1 MTGRAQ
7 RHSPNAMNTTSLE
20 HSQDTRRRLMEAALL
35 AFAEKSF
42 DGVGVREIAQNAKA
56 NPAMIAYHF
65 GNKDGLYD
73 AAMQWV
79 ATNSF
84 LWLNEMPPLPDPASP
99 DAREAALSGI
109 KKHLEKLFSN
119 LIPSHRQCTL
129 PDEHLHAA
137 ARKLWSLEME
147 NPRPSLLGYAI
158 EQLRIST
165 EFFIACMNIL
175 RPDLSSLELEA
186 MVMCIRGPILFLHKH
201 FSVIQ
206 KLRGKPFADGDLE
219 KLAKHFVDFSL
230 RGLGVPDFIPSGGT
244 RI

>member
-1 MTGRAQ
+1 
-7 RHSPNAMNTTSLE
+7 
-20 HSQDTRRRLMEAALL
+20 MEAALL

-65 GNKDGLYD
+65 GSKEGLYD
-73 AAMQWV
+73 AAMRWV
-79 ATNSF
+79 TSNTF
-84 LWLNEMPPLPDPASP
+84 LWLGELPALPDPTSP
-99 DAREAALSGI
+99 DAREAALSGV
-109 KKHLEKLFSN
+109 KQQLEKLFCN
-119 LIPSHRQCTL
+119 LIPGNHLCVL
-129 PDEHLHAA
+129 PNKHIEEAA
-137 ARKLWSLEME
+137 KKLWSLEME

-158 EQLRIST
+158 EQLRVST
-165 EFFIACMNIL
+165 EYLTACMGIL
-175 RPDLSSLELEA
+175 RPDISDLELEA

-206 KLRGKPFADGDLE
+206 KLRGKPFAEGDLE
-219 KLAKHFVDFSL
+219 KIAKHFVDFSL

>member
-1 MTGRAQ
+1 MTGRAL
-7 RHSPNAMNTTSLE
+7 RYILIAMNTISQE
-20 HSQDTRRRLMEAALL
+20 HSQDTRQRLMEAALL
-35 AFAEKSF
+35 AFAEKGF

-65 GNKDGLYD
+65 GSKEGLYD
-73 AAMQWV
+73 AAMRWV
-79 ATNSF
+79 TSSSF
-84 LWLNEMPPLPDPASP
+84 AGISKMPPLPDPAAP
-99 DAREAALSGI
+99 DALEAALSGI
-109 KKHLEKLFSN
+109 
-119 LIPSHRQCTL
+119 RQQL
-129 PDEHLHAA
+129 EHLFETLIACDRPRHLPNEHIHAA

-158 EQLRIST
+158 EQLRMST
-165 EFFIACMNIL
+165 EFFLACMNIL
-175 RPDLSSLELEA
+175 RPDISSLELEA

-206 KLRGKPFADGDLE
+206 KLRGSPFADGDLE

-244 RI
+244 RT

>member
-1 MTGRAQ
+1 
-7 RHSPNAMNTTSLE
+7 
-20 HSQDTRRRLMEAALL
+20 MEAALL

-65 GNKDGLYD
+65 GSKEGLYD
-73 AAMQWV
+73 AAMRWV
-79 ATNSF
+79 TTNSF

-99 DAREAALSGI
+99 DARESALSGI
-109 KKHLEKLFSN
+109 KNHLERLFDN
-119 LIPSHRQCTL
+119 LIPGHCQCAQ
-129 PDEHLHAA
+129 PNERIQAA
-137 ARKLWSLEME
+137 AKKLWSLEIE
-147 NPRPSLLGYAI
+147 NPRPSLMGFAI

-165 EFFIACMNIL
+165 DYFIACMKVL
-175 RPDLSSLELEA
+175 RPDLSSLEVEA
-186 MVMCIRGPILFLHKH
+186 MALCIRGPILFLHKH

-206 KLRGKPFADGDLE
+206 KLREKPFADGDLQ
-219 KLAKHFVDFSL
+219 KIAKHFVDFSI